1 MHVSALTAFY
11 LTTAA
16 LMWAGNAIVGKIL
29 VQSSSPVLLNTIRW
43 GVTALI
49 LLPFA
54 WRVFGSTSPLWQSS
68 KRFALLSLLGVGSYN
83 VLLYLALKSST
94 PINVTLIGASMPIW
108 AIVIGALFYKEQ
120 PNIKQIIGAVISLI
134 GVTVVIVRGELERL
148 IEIEFVAGDLL
159 MVLATILWGAYS
171 WMLSH
176 PKESTERTWPW
187 SYFLLAQVGFGF
199 CWSLG
204 FAVTEWQLEYS
215 YFTWSWPTVF
225 MIIYVIIGPSL
236 IAYRCW
242 GLGVSGAGA
251 TVATFFT
258 NLIPL
263 FTAILSTLLLQKPP
277 ELFQGVAFALIL
289 AGIYLSI
296 QKKKTH
302 LTLN

>member
-108 AIVIGALFYKEQ
+108 AIVIGAMFYKEQ

-215 YFTWSWPTVF
+215 YFTWSWSTVF

-277 ELFQGVAFALIL
+277 ELFQGVAFTLIL

-296 QKKKTH
+296 QKKKRI
-302 LTLN
+302 

>member
-108 AIVIGALFYKEQ
+108 AIVIGAMFYKEQ

-296 QKKKTH
+296 QKKKSVG
-302 LTLN
+302 

>member
-1 MHVSALTAFY
+1 MRASALTFFY

-43 GVTALI
+43 GVTALL

-54 WRVFGSTSPLWQSS
+54 WRVLMPRSPLWTHR
-68 KRFALLSLLGVGSYN
+68 KRFLLLSLFGVGSYN
-83 VLLYLALKSST
+83 VLLYLALQSST

-108 AIVIGALFYKEQ
+108 AIVIGAVVYHERA
-120 PNIKQIIGAVISLI
+120 QIRQIAGALISMV
-134 GVTVVIVRGELERL
+134 GVAVVIVRGDFERL
-148 IEIEFVAGDLL
+148 IEIEFVAGDLW

-171 WMLSH
+171 WMLAH
-176 PKESTERTWPW
+176 PKQSTERSWPW
-187 SYFLLAQVGFGF
+187 AEFLLAQVGFGF
-199 CWSLG
+199 CWSLV
-204 FAVTEWQLEYS
+204 FAGTEYQLGLS
-215 YFTWSWPTVF
+215 YFSWNWQTLA
-225 MIIYVIIGPSL
+225 MIGYVIIGPSL

-242 GLGVSGAGA
+242 GLGVNQAGA

-258 NLIPL
+258 NLIPI
-263 FTAILSTLLLQKPP
+263 FTAILSTLLLQRPP

-296 QKKKTH
+296 AKKS
-302 LTLN
+302 L

>member
-1 MHVSALTAFY
+1 MHLSALTAFY

-43 GVTALI
+43 GITALI

-54 WRVFGSTSPLWQSS
+54 WGVFKGSSPLWGQT
-68 KRFALLSLLGVGSYN
+68 KRFLLLSLFGVGSYN
-83 VLLYLALKSST
+83 VLLYLALQSST

-108 AIVIGALFYKEQ
+108 AIVIGALFYKESSHA
-120 PNIKQIIGAVISLI
+120 KQIIGALISLL
-134 GVTVVIVRGELERL
+134 GVSIVIVRGELERL
-148 IEIEFVAGDLL
+148 IEIEFVVGDLL
-159 MVLATILWGAYS
+159 MVFATILWGAYS

-199 CWSLG
+199 CWSIG
-204 FAVTEWQLEYS
+204 FAVTEWQLDFS
-215 YFTWSWPTVF
+215 YFAWSWPTVL
-225 MIIYVIIGPSL
+225 MIIYVIVGPSL

-242 GLGVSGAGA
+242 GLGITRAGA

-296 QKKKTH
+296 QKK
-302 LTLN
+302 

>member
-242 GLGVSGAGA
+242 GLGVTRAGA

-296 QKKKTH
+296 QKKKSVG
-302 LTLN
+302 

>member
-1 MHVSALTAFY
+1 MQLSALTAFY

-29 VQSSSPVLLNTIRW
+29 VQASSPVLLNTVRW

-54 WRVFGSTSPLWQSS
+54 WRVFKGDSPLWHHT
-68 KRFALLSLLGVGSYN
+68 KRFALLSLFGVGSYN
-83 VLLYLALKSST
+83 VLLYLALQSST

-108 AIVIGALFYKEQ
+108 AIFIGMLVYHERANY
-120 PNIKQIIGAVISLI
+120 KQIVGAVISLI
-134 GVTVVIVRGELERL
+134 GVAVVIVRGELERL
-148 IEIEFVAGDLL
+148 IEIEFVAGDLY
-159 MVLATILWGAYS
+159 MVIATILWGAYS

-176 PKESTERTWPW
+176 PKESNERSWPW
-187 SYFLLAQVGFGF
+187 SHFLLAQVGFGF
-199 CWSLG
+199 CWSLI
-204 FAVTEWQLEYS
+204 FAATEWQLELS
-215 YFTWSWPTVF
+215 YFTWSWQTVL
-225 MIIYVIIGPSL
+225 MIAYVIIGPSL

-242 GLGVSGAGA
+242 GLGVSKAGA

-277 ELFQGVAFALIL
+277 EPFHGVAFALIL

-296 QKKKTH
+296 PKKS
-302 LTLN
+302 L

>member
-1 MHVSALTAFY
+1 MHLSALTAFY

-16 LMWAGNAIVGKIL
+16 LMWAGNAVVGKIL

-54 WRVFGSTSPLWQSS
+54 WGVFKGSSPLWGQT
-68 KRFALLSLLGVGSYN
+68 KRFLLLSLFGVGSYN
-83 VLLYLALKSST
+83 ILLYLALQSST

-108 AIVIGALFYKEQ
+108 AIVIGALFYKESSHA
-120 PNIKQIIGAVISLI
+120 KQIIGALISLV
-134 GVTVVIVRGELERL
+134 GVSIVIVRGELERL
-148 IEIEFVAGDLL
+148 IEIEFVVGDLY

-199 CWSLG
+199 CWSIG
-204 FAVTEWQLEYS
+204 FAATEWQLEYS
-215 YFTWSWPTVF
+215 HFTWSWPTVL
-225 MIIYVIIGPSL
+225 MILFVIIGPSL

-242 GLGVSGAGA
+242 GLGFNGAGA

-289 AGIYLSI
+289 IGIYLSI
-296 QKKKTH
+296 QKKKRI
-302 LTLN
+302 

>member
-54 WRVFGSTSPLWQSS
+54 WRVFGSASPLWQSS

-296 QKKKTH
+296 QKKKRI
-302 LTLN
+302 

>member
-1 MHVSALTAFY
+1 MHISALTAFY

-54 WRVFGSTSPLWQSS
+54 WRVFGSASPLWQSS

-215 YFTWSWPTVF
+215 YFTWSWSTVF

-296 QKKKTH
+296 QKKKRI
-302 LTLN
+302 

>member
-54 WRVFGSTSPLWQSS
+54 WRVFGSASPLWQSS

-83 VLLYLALKSST
+83 VLLYLALESST

-263 FTAILSTLLLQKPP
+263 FTAILSTLLLQKLP

-296 QKKKTH
+296 QKKKRI
-302 LTLN
+302 

>member
-54 WRVFGSTSPLWQSS
+54 WRVFGSASPLWQSS

-215 YFTWSWPTVF
+215 YFTWSWLTVF

-296 QKKKTH
+296 QKKKRI
-302 LTLN
+302 

>member
-1 MHVSALTAFY
+1 MHLSALTAFY

-16 LMWAGNAIVGKIL
+16 LMWAGNAVVGKIL

-54 WRVFGSTSPLWQSS
+54 WGVFKGGSPLWGQT
-68 KRFALLSLLGVGSYN
+68 KRFLLLSLFGVGSYN
-83 VLLYLALKSST
+83 VLLYLALQSST

-108 AIVIGALFYKEQ
+108 AIVIGALFYKESSHA
-120 PNIKQIIGAVISLI
+120 KQIIGALISLL
-134 GVTVVIVRGELERL
+134 GVSIVIVRGELERL
-148 IEIEFVAGDLL
+148 IEIEFVVGDLL
-159 MVLATILWGAYS
+159 MVFATILWGAYS

-199 CWSLG
+199 CWSIG
-204 FAVTEWQLEYS
+204 FAVTEWQLDSS
-215 YFTWSWPTVF
+215 YFAWSWPTVL
-225 MIIYVIIGPSL
+225 MIIYVIVGPSL

-242 GLGVSGAGA
+242 GLCVTRAGA

-289 AGIYLSI
+289 IGIYLSI
-296 QKKKTH
+296 QKKKRI
-302 LTLN
+302 

>member
-54 WRVFGSTSPLWQSS
+54 WRVFGSASPLWQSS

-120 PNIKQIIGAVISLI
+120 PNIKQIIGALISLI

-204 FAVTEWQLEYS
+204 FAVTEWQLQYS
-215 YFTWSWPTVF
+215 YFTWSWPTVL

-296 QKKKTH
+296 QKKKRI
-302 LTLN
+302 

>member
-54 WRVFGSTSPLWQSS
+54 WRVFGSASPLWQSS

-120 PNIKQIIGAVISLI
+120 PNIKQIIGAAISLI

-204 FAVTEWQLEYS
+204 FAVTEWQLQYS
-215 YFTWSWPTVF
+215 YFTWSWSTVF

-296 QKKKTH
+296 QKKKRI
-302 LTLN
+302 

>member
-54 WRVFGSTSPLWQSS
+54 WRVFGSSSPLWQSS

-215 YFTWSWPTVF
+215 YFMWSWSTVF

-296 QKKKTH
+296 QKKKSVG
-302 LTLN
+302 

>member
-54 WRVFGSTSPLWQSS
+54 WRVFGFTSPLWQSS

-120 PNIKQIIGAVISLI
+120 PNIKQIIGALISLI

-204 FAVTEWQLEYS
+204 FAVTEWQLQYS
-215 YFTWSWPTVF
+215 YFTWSWSTVF

-296 QKKKTH
+296 QKKKSVG
-302 LTLN
+302 

>member
-54 WRVFGSTSPLWQSS
+54 WRVFGSASPLWQSS

-120 PNIKQIIGAVISLI
+120 PNIKQIIGALISLI

-215 YFTWSWPTVF
+215 YFTWSWSTVF

-296 QKKKTH
+296 QKKKRI
-302 LTLN
+302 

>member
-1 MHVSALTAFY
+1 MQLSALTAFY

-54 WRVFGSTSPLWQSS
+54 WGVFKGSSPLWGQT
-68 KRFALLSLLGVGSYN
+68 KRFLLLSLFGVGSYN
-83 VLLYLALKSST
+83 VLLYLALQSST

-108 AIVIGALFYKEQ
+108 AIVIGALFYKESSHA
-120 PNIKQIIGAVISLI
+120 KQIIGALISLL
-134 GVTVVIVRGELERL
+134 GVSIVIVRGELEHL
-148 IEIEFVAGDLL
+148 IEIEFVVGDLL
-159 MVLATILWGAYS
+159 MVFATILWGAYS

-199 CWSLG
+199 CWSIG
-204 FAVTEWQLEYS
+204 FAVTEWQLDFS
-215 YFTWSWPTVF
+215 YFAWSWPTVL
-225 MIIYVIIGPSL
+225 MIIYVIVGPSL

-242 GLGVSGAGA
+242 GLGITRAGA

-296 QKKKTH
+296 QKK
-302 LTLN
+302 

>member
-1 MHVSALTAFY
+1 MHLSALTAFY

-54 WRVFGSTSPLWQSS
+54 WGVFKGSSPLWGQT
-68 KRFALLSLLGVGSYN
+68 KRFLLLSLFGVGSYN
-83 VLLYLALKSST
+83 VLLYLALQSST

-108 AIVIGALFYKEQ
+108 AIVIGALFYKESSHA
-120 PNIKQIIGAVISLI
+120 KQIIGALISLL
-134 GVTVVIVRGELERL
+134 GVSIVIVRGELERL
-148 IEIEFVAGDLL
+148 IEIEFVVGDLL
-159 MVLATILWGAYS
+159 MVFATILWGAYS

-199 CWSLG
+199 CWSIG
-204 FAVTEWQLEYS
+204 FAVTEWQLDFS
-215 YFTWSWPTVF
+215 YFAWSWPTVL
-225 MIIYVIIGPSL
+225 MIIYVIVGPSL

-242 GLGVSGAGA
+242 GLGITRAGA

-296 QKKKTH
+296 QKK
-302 LTLN
+302 

>member
-54 WRVFGSTSPLWQSS
+54 WRVFGSASPLWQSS

-215 YFTWSWPTVF
+215 YFMWSWPTVF

-296 QKKKTH
+296 QKKKSVG
-302 LTLN
+302 

>member
-215 YFTWSWPTVF
+215 YFTWSWSTVF

-277 ELFQGVAFALIL
+277 EIFQGVAFALIL

-296 QKKKTH
+296 QKKKSVG
-302 LTLN
+302 

>member
-108 AIVIGALFYKEQ
+108 AIVIGAMFYKEQ

-215 YFTWSWPTVF
+215 YFTWSWSTVS

-296 QKKKTH
+296 QKKKSVG
-302 LTLN
+302 

>member
-54 WRVFGSTSPLWQSS
+54 WRVFGYTSPLWQSS

-204 FAVTEWQLEYS
+204 FAVTEWHLEYS

-296 QKKKTH
+296 QKKKSVG
-302 LTLN
+302 

>member
-1 MHVSALTAFY
+1 MQLSALTAFY

-29 VQSSSPVLLNTIRW
+29 VQASSPVLLNTVRW

-54 WRVFGSTSPLWQSS
+54 WRVFKGDSPLWHHT
-68 KRFALLSLLGVGSYN
+68 KRFALLSLFGVGSYN
-83 VLLYLALKSST
+83 VLLYLALQSST

-108 AIVIGALFYKEQ
+108 AIFIGMLVYHERANY
-120 PNIKQIIGAVISLI
+120 KQIVGAVISLI
-134 GVTVVIVRGELERL
+134 GVAVVIVRGELERL
-148 IEIEFVAGDLL
+148 IEIEFVAGDLY
-159 MVLATILWGAYS
+159 MVIATILWGAYS

-176 PKESTERTWPW
+176 PKESNERSWPW

-199 CWSLG
+199 CWSLI
-204 FAVTEWQLEYS
+204 FAATEWQLEFS
-215 YFTWSWPTVF
+215 YFTWSWQTVL
-225 MIIYVIIGPSL
+225 MIAYVIIGPSL

-242 GLGVSGAGA
+242 GLGVSKAGA

-277 ELFQGVAFALIL
+277 EPFHGVAFALIL

-296 QKKKTH
+296 PKKS
-302 LTLN
+302 L

>member
-54 WRVFGSTSPLWQSS
+54 WRVFGSASPLWQSS

-120 PNIKQIIGAVISLI
+120 PNIKKIIGAVISLI

-204 FAVTEWQLEYS
+204 FAVTEWELEYS
-215 YFTWSWPTVF
+215 YFTWSWPTAL

-296 QKKKTH
+296 QKKKRI
-302 LTLN
+302 

>member
-215 YFTWSWPTVF
+215 YFTWSWPTVL

-296 QKKKTH
+296 QKKKRT
-302 LTLN
+302 

>member
-215 YFTWSWPTVF
+215 YFTWSWSTVF

-277 ELFQGVAFALIL
+277 EPFQGVAFALIL

-296 QKKKTH
+296 QKKNASKP
-302 LTLN
+302 

>member
-43 GVTALI
+43 GVTVLI

-54 WRVFGSTSPLWQSS
+54 WRVFGSSSPLWQSS

-296 QKKKTH
+296 QKKKSVG
-302 LTLN
+302 

>member
-215 YFTWSWPTVF
+215 YFTWSWSTVF

-296 QKKKTH
+296 QKKKRI
-302 LTLN
+302 

>member
-54 WRVFGSTSPLWQSS
+54 WRVFGSASPLWQSS

-148 IEIEFVAGDLL
+148 IEIKFVAGDLL

-215 YFTWSWPTVF
+215 YFTWSWSTVF

-296 QKKKTH
+296 QKKKRI
-302 LTLN
+302 

>member
-1 MHVSALTAFY
+1 MQLSALTVFY

-29 VQSSSPVLLNTIRW
+29 VQASSPVLLNTVRW

-54 WRVFGSTSPLWQSS
+54 WRVFKGDSPLWHHT
-68 KRFALLSLLGVGSYN
+68 KRFALLSLFGVGSYN
-83 VLLYLALKSST
+83 VLLYLALQSST

-108 AIVIGALFYKEQ
+108 AIFIGMLVYHERA
-120 PNIKQIIGAVISLI
+120 NHKQVVGAVISLI
-134 GVTVVIVRGELERL
+134 GVAVVIVRGELERL
-148 IEIEFVAGDLL
+148 IEIEFVAGDLY
-159 MVLATILWGAYS
+159 MVIATILWGAYS

-176 PKESTERTWPW
+176 PKESNERSWPW

-199 CWSLG
+199 CWSLI
-204 FAVTEWQLEYS
+204 FAATEWQLEFS
-215 YFTWSWPTVF
+215 YFTWSWQTVL
-225 MIIYVIIGPSL
+225 MIAYVIIGPSL

-242 GLGVSGAGA
+242 GLGVSKAGA

-277 ELFQGVAFALIL
+277 EPFHGVAFALIL

-296 QKKKTH
+296 HKKS
-302 LTLN
+302 

>member
-54 WRVFGSTSPLWQSS
+54 WGVFKGSSPLWGQT
-68 KRFALLSLLGVGSYN
+68 KRFLLLSLFGVGSYN
-83 VLLYLALKSST
+83 VLLYLALQSST

-108 AIVIGALFYKEQ
+108 AIVIGALFYKESSHA
-120 PNIKQIIGAVISLI
+120 KQIIGALISLL
-134 GVTVVIVRGELERL
+134 GVSIVIVRGELERL
-148 IEIEFVAGDLL
+148 IEIEFVVGDLL
-159 MVLATILWGAYS
+159 MVFATILWGAYS

-199 CWSLG
+199 CWSIG
-204 FAVTEWQLEYS
+204 FAVTEWQLDFS
-215 YFTWSWPTVF
+215 YFAWSWPTVL
-225 MIIYVIIGPSL
+225 MIIYVIVGPSL

-242 GLGVSGAGA
+242 GLGVTRAGA

-296 QKKKTH
+296 QKKKSVG
-302 LTLN
+302 

>member
-54 WRVFGSTSPLWQSS
+54 WRVFGSASPLWQSS

-120 PNIKQIIGAVISLI
+120 PTIKQIIGAVISLI

-204 FAVTEWQLEYS
+204 FAVTEWQLQYS
-215 YFTWSWPTVF
+215 YFTWSWPTVL

-296 QKKKTH
+296 QKKKRI
-302 LTLN
+302 

>member
-54 WRVFGSTSPLWQSS
+54 WRVFGSASPLWQSS

-148 IEIEFVAGDLL
+148 IEIEFVVGDLL
-159 MVLATILWGAYS
+159 MVFATILWGAYS

-204 FAVTEWQLEYS
+204 FAVTEWQLQYS
-215 YFTWSWPTVF
+215 YFTWSWPTVL

-296 QKKKTH
+296 QKKKRI
-302 LTLN
+302 

>member
-120 PNIKQIIGAVISLI
+120 PTIKQIIGAVISLI

-215 YFTWSWPTVF
+215 YFTWSWSTVF

-302 LTLN
+302 LNLN